1 MEVDIWECLLGFW
14 VLWFISFWFLFISCL
29 FSSKEKKNNKQQN
42 HQTSMI
48 LPACFLNEQNK
59 SECINKKGAYKT
71 YNWITISIFNTSGE
85 QVVQFP
91 LQAWPPCLHLTPG
104 GYNSIENSQTWLG
117 SARRFLYV
125 FQTWTWW
132 FFQEEEK
139 RRATMKR
146 SGCTHQYEGFGL
158 ASYSDMKKKTNSS

>member
-1 MEVDIWECLLGFW
+1 MEVDIWECLLGFR

-71 YNWITISIFNTSGE
+71 YNWITISIFNILIKGLKLRQERFRLVIRKNFFSGR
-85 QVVQFP
+85 VVRHWSG
-91 LQAWPPCLHLTPG
+91 LLREVVESPG
-104 GYNSIENSQTWLG
+104 DVEKVFSCCTNGHGLVGKYLWL
-117 SARRFLYV
+117 V
-125 FQTWTWW
+125 D
-132 FFQEEEK
+132 
-139 RRATMKR
+139 
-146 SGCTHQYEGFGL
+146 GCNRW
-158 ASYSDMKKKTNSS
+158 S